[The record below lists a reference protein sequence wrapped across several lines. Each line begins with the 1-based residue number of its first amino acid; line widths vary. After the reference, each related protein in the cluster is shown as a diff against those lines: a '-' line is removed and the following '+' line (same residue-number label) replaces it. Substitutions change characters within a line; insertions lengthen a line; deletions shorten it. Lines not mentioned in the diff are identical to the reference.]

1 MPSNK
6 KTPVTNIKKRTTAS
20 ARSKIST
27 KRVKKSVPNSDGS
40 YIQDQP
46 HTNVSTSDQCQPDP
60 TSASAHNEAI
70 LSLLHRLDESNRA
83 LTTRMDRMEQ
93 RSFNSTPVT
102 PRAHSHVRQ
111 PATTLPHTASERA
124 PTGLDPPA
132 VKGSDL
138 VPQGQV
144 HQTNSAPLLM
154 TGTANTLSQAE
165 PDRRDTIL
173 PNLDVLRQM
182 PAVSETV
189 TNLLSTYEQRGRQE
203 VLQGKNLPPKKSG
216 RYNSVD
222 LVNVAP
228 QLRWPNEGYHGSQG
242 RKRLTYD
249 DLSFPQWVS
258 GQLTNVYNI
267 NDPALLRQ
275 ALLQVIM
282 ATRDA
287 ASLPWPVVR
296 NAWAVSMHQVEEG
309 SLDWSQTTQWS
320 LNRLSASQL
329 AMTTI
334 NPTTHQKKPCKFY
347 NEGSCS
353 HEGNHGSYTH
363 ICNFC
368 NRQGRVLSHPEAKC
382 SFKAKTNKQNINP
395 NS

>member
-20 ARSKIST
+20 ARAKIST

-154 TGTANTLSQAE
+154 PGTANALSQAE
-165 PDRRDTIL
+165 PDRRDAIL
-173 PNLDVLRQM
+173 PNMDVLRQM

-287 ASLPWPVVR
+287 ASLP
-296 NAWAVSMHQVEEG
+296 
-309 SLDWSQTTQWS
+309 
-320 LNRLSASQL
+320 
-329 AMTTI
+329 
-334 NPTTHQKKPCKFY
+334 
-347 NEGSCS
+347 
-353 HEGNHGSYTH
+353 
-363 ICNFC
+363 
-368 NRQGRVLSHPEAKC
+368 
-382 SFKAKTNKQNINP
+382 
-395 NS
+395 